1 MSSPSSSGSLNKRKR
16 ASTLNSAT
24 KKSSVSELQ
33 QPSSRDASGEDAGDS
48 AVPEKNTGSK
58 HKKSATATDPGNPPS
73 KRPRK
78 NSTNVAKN
86 GGEVNNVED
95 PGEPSD
101 TTEASADIA
110 SRGNKKRNLRSAHAK
125 DAEDG
130 ETKSTAGGKSATKS
144 MAPPQKAGIVSPKG
158 YTTNPPPKG
167 RAVRVYA
174 DGVFDLFHL
183 G

>member
-1 MSSPSSSGSLNKRKR
+1 MSSPIDANSVNKRKR
-16 ASTLNSAT
+16 GSTLTGAN
-24 KKSSVSELQ
+24 KNSSVSELQ

-48 AVPEKNTGSK
+48 AAPGKGSGGR
-58 HKKSATATDPGNPPS
+58 HKKAVNATEASNPPS

-78 NSTNVAKN
+78 NSAKN
-86 GGEVNNVED
+86 DEDAQD

-110 SRGNKKRNLRSAHAK
+110 NRGSRRKSLRSSQSNKANEESEPQSA
-125 DAEDG
+125 
-130 ETKSTAGGKSATKS
+130 ATKS
-144 MAPPQKAGIVSPKG
+144 MAPPDKAGIVSPHG